1 MKFGLSIPTLTGFPR
16 ETEPA
21 DGGWRTR
28 WARSYE
34 IVALAEEL
42 GFAFGTVGHHRFTTD
57 RIDSSQPMIAIAALA
72 ARTTTLRF
80 LTNIMILP
88 SHHPIDI
95 AEQVAMVDE
104 LSDGRIMLGVAIGYR
119 PYEFEQLGLVFKE
132 RVSRFEEAIAVLRAA
147 WSDEPVRFQGKH
159 FAVHGANVT
168 PKPVQKPGP
177 PILIGAQV
185 DAAIDRAA
193 RLGDG
198 WLTDNIE
205 SAALLAPKV
214 ARFRKQSRAAGRAGT
229 VVLNRKMGI
238 DRDKSKLEREWLP
251 PILDIYRD
259 YLKLG
264 VPFDDEFSEKLRS
277 GKKLTIADL
286 PPGQIIAGTP
296 DECADGLRL
305 CIEQTGPDAIV
316 VDFGR
321 GAHGTQYGN
330 LRDQIELF
338 GRDVMPRF
346 AKA

>member
-1 MKFGLSIPTLTGFPR
+1 MRFGLSIPTLTGFPR
-16 ETEPA
+16 DTEPS

-28 WARSYE
+28 WARSHE

-42 GFAFGTVGHHRFTTD
+42 GFEIGTVGHHRFTTE
-57 RIDSSQPMIAIAALA
+57 RIDPSQPMIAIAALA
-72 ARTTTLRF
+72 ARSTTLRF
-80 LTNIMILP
+80 LTNILILP

-104 LSDGRIMLGVAIGYR
+104 LSDGRVMLGVAIGYR
-119 PYEFEQLGLVFKE
+119 PYELEALGLVFKE
-132 RVSRFEEAIAVLRAA
+132 RVSRFEEGIALLRGA
-147 WSDEPVRFQGKH
+147 WSDGPIEHEGKH
-159 FAVHGANVT
+159 FSIHGMNVT

-177 PILIGAQV
+177 PIFIGAQV

-205 SAALLAPKV
+205 SAAMLAPKI
-214 ARFRKQSRAAGRAGT
+214 ARFRENSRAAGRAGT

-238 DRDKSKLEREWLP
+238 GRDKAKLEREWLP
-251 PILDIYRD
+251 PILDVYRD

-264 VPFDDEFSEKLRS
+264 VPFDDAFADKLSS
-277 GKKLTIADL
+277 GEPMTIADL

-296 DECADGLRL
+296 DECAEGLRL
-305 CIEQTGPDAIV
+305 CIEATSPDYIV

-321 GAHGTQYGN
+321 GAHGARYDS
-330 LRDQIELF
+330 LREQIELF
-338 GRDVMPRF
+338 GREVMPRF
-346 AKA
+346 KDA

>member
-16 ETEPA
+16 ATEPQ

-28 WARSYE
+28 WAHSFE

-42 GFAFGTVGHHRFTTD
+42 GFELGTVGHHRFTTD

-72 ARTTTLRF
+72 ARTVKMRF
-80 LTNIMILP
+80 MTNILILP
-88 SHHPIDI
+88 SHNPIDI

-104 LSDGRIMLGVAIGYR
+104 LSDGRVMLGVAIGYR
-119 PYEFEQLGLVFKE
+119 PYEFEQLGLVFRE
-132 RVSRFEEAIAVLRAA
+132 RISRFEEGIALLRSA
-147 WSDEPVRFQGKH
+147 WSDEPVHFEGKH
-159 FAVHGANVT
+159 FTMKGANVT

-177 PILIGAQV
+177 PIFIGAQV

-205 SAALLAPKV
+205 SAALLGPKIE
-214 ARFRKQSRAAGRAGT
+214 RFRKQSRAAGRGGMVA
-229 VVLNRKMGI
+229 LNRKMGI
-238 DRDKSKLEREWLP
+238 DRDKARLEREWLP

-264 VPFDDEFSEKLRS
+264 VPFDDEFADKLRS
-277 GKKLTIADL
+277 GRVLTIADL

-296 DECADGLRL
+296 AECAEGLQL
-305 CIEQTGPDAIV
+305 CIEATNPDYIV

-321 GAHGTQYGN
+321 GAHGAQYEN

-338 GRDVMPRF
+338 GREVMPRF
-346 AKA
+346 ADA

>member
-1 MKFGLSIPTLTGFPR
+1 MNFGLSIPTLTGFPR
-16 ETEPA
+16 ESEPV

-28 WARSYE
+28 WERSFE

-42 GFAFGTVGHHRFTTD
+42 GFDIGTVGHHRFTME
-57 RIDSSQPMIAIAALA
+57 RIDSPQPMISIAALA
-72 ARTTTLRF
+72 ARTTRLRF
-80 LTNIMILP
+80 LTNILILP
-88 SHHPIDI
+88 THHPIDI

-104 LSDGRIMLGVAIGYR
+104 LSDGRVMLGVALGYR

-132 RVSRFEEAIAVLRAA
+132 RVGRFEEGIELLRRA
-147 WSDEPVRFQGKH
+147 WSDEPVEFEGKH
-159 FAVHGANVT
+159 FTVKGANVT

-177 PILIGAQV
+177 PIFIGAQV

-205 SAALLAPKV
+205 SAAMLAPKIK
-214 ARFRKQSRAAGRAGT
+214 RFRENSRAAGRAGT

-238 DRDKSKLEREWLP
+238 DRDKAKLEREWLP

-264 VPFDDEFSEKLRS
+264 VPFDEEFADKLRS
-277 GKKLTIADL
+277 GKPLVIADL
-286 PPGQIIAGTP
+286 PPGQIIVGTP
-296 DECADGLRL
+296 DECAEGLQL
-305 CIEQTGPDAIV
+305 CIEATDPDTII

-321 GAHGTQYGN
+321 GAHGEQYHA

-338 GRDVMPRF
+338 GREVLPRF
-346 AKA
+346 KDA

>member
-1 MKFGLSIPTLTGFPR
+1 MKFGLSLPTLTGFPR
-16 ETEPA
+16 DTEPV

-28 WARSYE
+28 WKRSFE

-42 GFAFGTVGHHRFTTD
+42 GFDIGTVGHHRFTME
-57 RIDSSQPMIAIAALA
+57 RIDSSQPMIAIAGLA
-72 ARTTTLRF
+72 ARTTKLRF
-80 LTNIMILP
+80 LTNILILP

-104 LSDGRIMLGVAIGYR
+104 LSDGRVMLGVAIGYR

-132 RVSRFEEAIAVLRAA
+132 RVSRFEEGIALLRAA
-147 WSDEPVRFQGKH
+147 WSDNPVQFDGKH
-159 FAVHGANVT
+159 FHVNGANVT

-177 PILIGAQV
+177 PVFIGAQV

-205 SAALLAPKV
+205 SAALLAPKI
-214 ARFRKQSRAAGRAGT
+214 ARFRQQSRAAGRAGT
-229 VVLNRKMGI
+229 VVMNRKMGI
-238 DRDKSKLEREWLP
+238 DLDRSKLEREWLP

-259 YLKLG
+259 YLRLG
-264 VPFDDEFSEKLRS
+264 VPFDDEFADKLRS
-277 GKKLTIADL
+277 GKSMSIADL

-296 DECADGLRL
+296 DECAEGLQL
-305 CIEQTGPDAIV
+305 CIEAADPDYIV

-321 GAHGTQYGN
+321 GAHGAQFDN
-330 LRDQIELF
+330 LREQITLF
-338 GRDVMPRF
+338 GREVMPRF
-346 AKA
+346 AGA